1 MTVQEKSNMQLME
14 LLNEWYEKIRLYHV
28 KEAKQ
33 TYLQV
38 KESLKVIETDPYL
51 SFYYS
56 LLDFRYKVLVDGV
69 SITKDSFKN
78 IEKLPNIEED
88 FLFLAYYYHFFKA
101 IHFTIIANY
110 TEAKTHYEKAE
121 ELLIDM
127 PDEVE
132 KAEFEYR
139 FSTYCYQSY
148 QPFEAIQHVVKAK
161 KIYLNHVGYEINTA
175 LCDNVYGLAC
185 IDPREFEKRKNVSI
199 RLLMFLISM
208 MRNIYY

>member
-1 MTVQEKSNMQLME
+1 MTVQEKSNTQLME

-51 SFYYS
+51 SLYYS
-56 LLDFRYKVLVDGV
+56 LLNFRYKDLVDGV
-69 SITKDSFKN
+69 SITKGSFKN

-88 FLFLAYYYHFFKA
+88 FLFFSYYYHFFKA

-110 TEAKTHYEKAE
+110 NEAKTHYEKAE
-121 ELLIDM
+121 KLLLYI
-127 PDEVE
+127 PNEIE

-139 FSTYCYQSY
+139 
-148 QPFEAIQHVVKAK
+148 
-161 KIYLNHVGYEINTA
+161 
-175 LCDNVYGLAC
+175 
-185 IDPREFEKRKNVSI
+185 
-199 RLLMFLISM
+199 
-208 MRNIYY
+208 MRR